1 MIMCMLSPTQLKL
14 KSCFDFICEKS
25 IVSTGGKN
33 RKEKPP
39 VKHLITNFTVII
51 NSFHGVAT

>member
-1 MIMCMLSPTQLKL
+1 MIICMLSPTQLKL
-14 KSCFDFICEKS
+14 KSCFGFICEKS
-25 IVSTGGKN
+25 IVSTGEK
-33 RKEKPP
+33 RKENPP